1 MKILD
6 HAATEDRMQTCSYCG
21 KENDDGAFNCLEC
34 ATEQEAAVAEPGSSS
49 GITRVVKGRA
59 LIYLSLAVGIGALG
73 YAAWVHQHPEQM
85 AKQTLLRREAELDT
99 LLAPTAAE
107 LQPLQGYWEGEGA

>member
-34 ATEQEAAVAEPGSSS
+34 ATALEAGARVRNVREAKEAAAELGSSG
-49 GITRVVKGRA
+49 GITRVVKHRA
-59 LIYLSLAVGIGALG
+59 LIYLSLAVSIGALG

-85 AKQTLLRREAELDT
+85 AKQ
-99 LLAPTAAE
+99 
-107 LQPLQGYWEGEGA
+107 